1 MMRVFR
7 GMTLQHVYPQTVI
20 IFGASVLVQV
30 LFSLV
35 EWNKEIRSIQYKQTE
50 GTFSKLIF

>member
-1 MMRVFR
+1 MRVFR
-7 GMTLQHVYPQTVI
+7 GMTLQYVYPQTVI

-30 LFSLV
+30 FFSLV